1 MHLHFSGAEAF
12 DIDGDAAE
20 HYRQDEGDSAINKHH
35 HVWVEHVVSDE
46 GE

>member
-1 MHLHFSGAEAF
+1 MHLNFSGAEAL

-35 HVWVEHVVSDE
+35 HVGVVHVVGDK
-46 GE
+46 GK